1 MAEFDVLTSGHY
13 CVDYQDDIDPDE
25 EESITHVAN
34 LISMRKDLYELFI
47 ENAFGVDVDDNFKI
61 RVFDPSASNI
71 GLPDRLEILDVDE
84 HTKYFLE
91 GHFLWCLNARFH
103 GARLSYAY
111 DEGAS
116 EAYKLKAEDWETHL
130 GQAVLEFLTFKD
142 PDFKIPEARV
152 AADSESDSEWEAGI

>member
-1 MAEFDVLTSGHY
+1 
-13 CVDYQDDIDPDE
+13 
-25 EESITHVAN
+25 
-34 LISMRKDLYELFI
+34 MRKDLYELFI
-47 ENAFGVDVDDNFKI
+47 ENAFGVDVDNDFKI
-61 RVFDPSASNI
+61 RIFDPSASNI
-71 GLPDRLEILDVDE
+71 GLPDRLEILDVDK

-103 GARLSYAY
+103 GGSIEDDPRFTRYEAEHFLARLSYAY
-111 DEGAS
+111 DEDAS
-116 EAYKLKAEDWETHL
+116 EAYQLKAEDWETEL